1 MLGNGATAKQRPP
14 AITKGRE
21 PGATELCI
29 ESSNNFPESSGETI
43 LAAALV
49 LVSRAR
55 LRDRSSRFAEELA
68 TRAAVDVSAMAAPA
82 LFRK

>member
-1 MLGNGATAKQRPP
+1 MLGNGATAIQRQP
-14 AITKGRE
+14 ARTKGRA

-29 ESSNNFPESSGETI
+29 LSSNNFAESRGEKI

-68 TRAAVDVSAMAAPA
+68 TRAAVDVSEMAAPA
-82 LFRK
+82 LFIK